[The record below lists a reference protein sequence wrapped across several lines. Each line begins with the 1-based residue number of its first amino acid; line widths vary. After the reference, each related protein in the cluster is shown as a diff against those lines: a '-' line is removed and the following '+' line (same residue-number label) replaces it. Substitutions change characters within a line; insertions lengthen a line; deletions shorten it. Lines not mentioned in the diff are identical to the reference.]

1 MPDKL
6 RVAVLGAGVMGKNH
20 ARIYHELPEAE
31 LVAIVDTHEQA
42 GRALAELYGVHFY
55 PTLNE
60 LPANAVDAVSVCT
73 PTSTHHTV
81 GLHCLNMGF
90 HMLMEKPIAATVE
103 QGAELLNRARE
114 KNVIFMVGH
123 SERFNPAVQQAKKII
138 DAGELGKITNIMAR
152 RVGPFP
158 PRINDVDIAVDLAVH
173 DIDIINYLL
182 KTTPQDVVIHKRK
195 TNNRNHADLVD
206 FFLRLYTNQLDNT
219 S

>member
-1 MPDKL
+1 MRLPIISNQKRLVAACITPNHCICIRTLCAWALSPVIFQWRNVWRRKYWRCRCIRVLHRTTLITSLKPYRPMPDKL

-90 HMLMEKPIAATVE
+90 HMLMEKRIAATVE

-114 KNVIFMVGH
+114 K
-123 SERFNPAVQQAKKII
+123 
-138 DAGELGKITNIMAR
+138 
-152 RVGPFP
+152 
-158 PRINDVDIAVDLAVH
+158 
-173 DIDIINYLL
+173 
-182 KTTPQDVVIHKRK
+182 
-195 TNNRNHADLVD
+195 
-206 FFLRLYTNQLDNT
+206 
-219 S
+219 